1 MRFPSLLASAA
12 AGAFLLC
19 TAAPAASP
27 TDEKFQAAAKSFLE
41 QYLAYSPVEAT
52 QLGDHRF
59 DDKLPD
65 FTPGARE
72 QRVQYFQKLLKQLA
86 ALDQKDLAP
95 ENRVDWKILR
105 FNLESLIFGE
115 TELKEWEWNPM
126 VYNDTIS
133 TSLYLLTAR
142 EFAPAAER
150 LKSAIGRLKA
160 IPAVVS
166 AAKASLTKPPK
177 AHTETT
183 IKQLAGTIGLVKS
196 GLGELLAGADDAK
209 KKEFAAAQEPAVQA
223 LTDFKAW
230 MEKELLPKSDRDFR
244 IGDALFRKKLR
255 FSLDSDLDKE
265 QVLARAEAD
274 LKATQAAMYETAL
287 PLYQRFFPEKKDA
300 EVKALDRRT
309 LCRAVLDK
317 LAEKRPTN
325 ETILADAERG
335 LKEITD
341 FVRQKD
347 IVRIPTEPLKLI
359 VMPEFRR
366 GVSIAYCD
374 SPGPLEKN
382 AETFYAISPTPSD
395 WPPARVE
402 SFYREYNQYG
412 LQELSIHE
420 AMPGHYLQIAHS
432 NAFRAPTMV
441 RAIFSSGTMIE
452 GWACY
457 SEQVMA
463 ELGYGGPE
471 VKMHQLKM
479 RLRLIINAIIDQKI
493 HTGSMTEKEALDMMV
508 KEGFQEEGEAVAKW
522 KRAILTSTQLS
533 TYFVGVTEMLDLREL
548 AKKKWGKDF
557 VYRKYHD
564 ELLAHGSPAP
574 RYLKELLGL

>member
-1 MRFPSLLASAA
+1 MPPLPRVFAAAAAALLLPASLLAS
-12 AGAFLLC
+12 
-19 TAAPAASP
+19 PA
-27 TDEKFQAAAKSFLE
+27 DDKFQATAKSFLE
-41 QYLAYSPVEAT
+41 RYLAESPVEAT

-59 DDKLPD
+59 DAQLPD
-65 FTPGARE
+65 FSAAARTK
-72 QRVQYFQKLLKQLA
+72 RVAWLRGVLKELEA
-86 ALDQKDLAP
+86 VDVKSLAP
-95 ENRVDWKILR
+95 ENRVDLKILR
-105 FNLESLIFGE
+105 LNIESNIFGE
-115 TELKEWEWNPM
+115 TELNEWAWNPM
-126 VYNDTIS
+126 VYNDTVS

-142 EFAPAAER
+142 EFAPAADR
-150 LKSAIGRLKA
+150 LKSAIGRLKG
-160 IPAVVS
+160 IPAVLAEARKS
-166 AAKASLTKPPK
+166 LGKATKV
-177 AHTETT
+177 HTETV
-183 IKQLAGTIGLVKS
+183 IKQLGGTIGLVKG
-196 GLGELLAGADDAK
+196 GLNELLAGADEARRA
-209 KKEFAAAQEPAVQA
+209 EFTAAQEAALKA
-223 LTDFKAW
+223 LTEFKGW
-230 MEKELLPKSDRDFR
+230 LETDLLPKADRDFR

-265 QVLARAEAD
+265 GVLKRAQAD
-274 LKATQAAMYETAL
+274 LTATQAAMYETAL
-287 PLYQRFFPEKKDA
+287 PLYRRFFPDKSDA
-300 EVKALDRRT
+300 DIKALDRRT

-325 ETILADAERG
+325 ETIVADAERG
-335 LKEITD
+335 MKEITD

-347 IVRIPTEPLKLI
+347 IVRVPTEPLKLI

-441 RAIFSSGTMIE
+441 RAIFSSGTMVE

-493 HTGSMTEKEALDMMV
+493 HTGTMTEQQALDMMI

-548 AKKKWGKDF
+548 AKKKSGKDF

>member
-1 MRFPSLLASAA
+1 MRFAPRLVAA
-12 AGAFLLC
+12 AALLL
-19 TAAPAASP
+19 PGLLPASP
-27 TDEKFQAAAKSFLE
+27 TDDKFQATAKAFLE
-41 QYLAYSPVEAT
+41 RYLAYLPVEAT

-59 DDKLPD
+59 DGQMPD
-65 FTPGARE
+65 FTPGARD
-72 QRVQYFQKLLKQLA
+72 QRVSYFRQLLKELD
-86 ALDQKDLAP
+86 ALDAKDLQA
-95 ENRVDWKILR
+95 ENRVDLKILR
-105 FNLESLIFGE
+105 FNLESMIFGE
-115 TELKEWEWNPM
+115 VELKEWEWNPM

-133 TSLYLLTAR
+133 TGFYLLTAR

-150 LKSAIGRLKA
+150 LKSAIGRLKGV
-160 IPAVVS
+160 PAVLAS
-166 AAKASLTKPPK
+166 ARASLVKPTRV
-177 AHTETT
+177 HTETT
-183 IKQLAGTIGLVKS
+183 TRQLAGTIGLVQS
-196 GLGELLAGADDAK
+196 GLNDLLAGASAAQK
-209 KKEFAAAQEPAVQA
+209 TEFAEAQGRALKELAA
-223 LTDFKAW
+223 FKEW
-230 MEKELLPKSDRDFR
+230 LEKELLPKADRDFR
-244 IGDALFRKKLR
+244 IGDALFRKKLH
-255 FSLDSDLDKE
+255 FSLDSNLTKE

-274 LKATQAAMYETAL
+274 LQATQAAMYETAL
-287 PLYQRFFPEKKDA
+287 PLYRKFFPDKKDA
-300 EVKALDRRT
+300 EIKALDRRT
-309 LCRAVLDK
+309 VCRAVLDK
-317 LAEKRPTN
+317 LAEKRSTN
-325 ETILADAERG
+325 DTILADAERG
-335 LKEITD
+335 LKAITA
-341 FVRQKD
+341 FVRAKD
-347 IVRIPTEPLKLI
+347 IVRVPTEPLKLI

-382 AETFYAISPTPSD
+382 GETFYAISPTPSD

-402 SFYREYNQYG
+402 SFYREYNEYG

-432 NAFRAPTMV
+432 NAFRAPTMI

-493 HTGSMTEKEALDMMV
+493 HTGTMTEKEALDLMV
-508 KEGFQEEGEAVAKW
+508 KEGFQEDGEAVAKW

-548 AKKKWGKDF
+548 AKKKFGKDF

>member
-1 MRFPSLLASAA
+1 MRFAPRLLAAA
-12 AGAFLLC
+12 ALLL
-19 TAAPAASP
+19 PGLLPASP
-27 TDEKFQAAAKSFLE
+27 TDDKFQATAKAFLE
-41 QYLAYSPVEAT
+41 RYLAYSPIEAT

-59 DDKLPD
+59 DGQMPD
-65 FTPGARE
+65 FTARARAE
-72 QRVQYFQKLLKQLA
+72 RVAYFQQLLKELD
-86 ALDQKDLAP
+86 ALPAQELQA
-95 ENRVDWKILR
+95 ENRVDLKILR
-105 FNLESLIFGE
+105 FNLEAMIFGE
-115 TELKEWEWNPM
+115 VELKEWEWNPM

-133 TSLYLLTAR
+133 TGFYLLTAR
-142 EFAPAAER
+142 EFAPAPER
-150 LKSAIGRLKA
+150 LKSAIGRLQA
-160 IPAVVS
+160 VPAVLAS
-166 AAKASLTKPPK
+166 ARASLVRPTKV
-177 AHTETT
+177 HTETT
-183 IKQLAGTIGLVKS
+183 IRQLAGTIGLVQS
-196 GLGELLAGADDAK
+196 GLNDLLAGASDAQK
-209 KKEFAAAQEPAVQA
+209 SAFADAQGRALKELAA
-223 LTDFKAW
+223 FKTW
-230 MEKELLPKSDRDFR
+230 LEKELLPKADRDFR
-244 IGDALFRKKLR
+244 LGDALFRKKLH
-255 FSLDSDLDKE
+255 FSLDSNLTKE

-287 PLYQRFFPEKKDA
+287 PLYRKFFPDKKDA
-300 EVKALDRRT
+300 DIQALERRA

-317 LAEKRPTN
+317 LADKRSTN
-325 ETILADAERG
+325 ETIVADAERG
-335 LKEITD
+335 LKAITE

-347 IVRIPTEPLKLI
+347 IVRVPTEPLKLI

-382 AETFYAISPTPSD
+382 GETFYAISPTPSD

-402 SFYREYNQYG
+402 SFFREYNEYG

-420 AMPGHYLQIAHS
+420 AMPGHYLQIAHA
-432 NAFRAPTMV
+432 NAFRAPTMI

-463 ELGYGGPE
+463 ELGYGGAE
-471 VKMHQLKM
+471 VKMHQLKV

-493 HTGSMTEKEALDMMV
+493 HTGTMAEKEALDLMV
-508 KEGFQEEGEAVAKW
+508 KDGHQEDGEAVAKW

-533 TYFVGVTEMLDLREL
+533 TYFVGVTGMLDLREL
-548 AKKKWGKDF
+548 ARKKFGKDF

>member
-1 MRFPSLLASAA
+1 MRFAPRLVAA
-12 AGAFLLC
+12 AALLL
-19 TAAPAASP
+19 PGLLPASP
-27 TDEKFQAAAKSFLE
+27 TDDKFQATAKAFLE

-59 DDKLPD
+59 DGQMPD
-65 FTPGARE
+65 FTPGARA
-72 QRVQYFQKLLKQLA
+72 QRVAYFQKLLKELD
-86 ALDQKDLAP
+86 ALDAKDLQA
-95 ENRVDWKILR
+95 ENRVDLKILR
-105 FNLESLIFGE
+105 FNLESMIFGE
-115 TELKEWEWNPM
+115 VELKEWEWNPM

-133 TSLYLLTAR
+133 TGFYLLTAR

-150 LKSAIGRLKA
+150 LKSAIGRLKGV
-160 IPAVVS
+160 PAVLSS
-166 AAKASLTKPPK
+166 ARAGLARPTRV
-177 AHTETT
+177 HTETT
-183 IKQLAGTIGLVKS
+183 IRQLAGTIGLVQS
-196 GLGELLAGADDAK
+196 GLNDLLVGASAAQK
-209 KKEFAAAQEPAVQA
+209 TEFAEAQGRA
-223 LTDFKAW
+223 LKELSAFKEW
-230 MEKELLPKSDRDFR
+230 LEKELLPKADRDFR
-244 IGDALFRKKLR
+244 IGDALFRKKLH
-255 FSLDSDLDKE
+255 FSLDSNLTKE

-274 LKATQAAMYETAL
+274 LQATQAAMYETAL
-287 PLYQRFFPEKKDA
+287 PLYRKFFPDKKDA
-300 EVKALDRRT
+300 EIKALDRRT
-309 LCRAVLDK
+309 VCRAVLDK
-317 LAEKRPTN
+317 LAEKRSTN
-325 ETILADAERG
+325 DTILADAERG
-335 LKEITD
+335 LKAITE
-341 FVRQKD
+341 FVRAKD
-347 IVRIPTEPLKLI
+347 IVRVPTEPLKLI

-382 AETFYAISPTPSD
+382 GETFYAISPTPSD

-402 SFYREYNQYG
+402 SFYREYNEYG

-471 VKMHQLKM
+471 VKMHQLKV

-493 HTGSMTEKEALDMMV
+493 HTGTMSEKEALDLMV
-508 KEGFQEEGEAVAKW
+508 KEGFQEDGEAVAKW

-548 AKKKWGKDF
+548 ARKKWGKDF